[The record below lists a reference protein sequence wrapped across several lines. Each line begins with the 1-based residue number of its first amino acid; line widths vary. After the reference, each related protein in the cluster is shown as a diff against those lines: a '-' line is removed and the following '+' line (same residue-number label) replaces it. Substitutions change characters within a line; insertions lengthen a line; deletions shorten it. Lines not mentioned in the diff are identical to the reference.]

1 VTEPRSNGLGQTIT
15 DALIEQLRGDIRTG
29 VIAPGTRLRQLE
41 VAARFNVSTTP
52 VREAFTA
59 LEREGLLVSVPHRG
73 VVVFHPTVDDLRE
86 TYEIRISLEALAT
99 RLAVDQAT
107 DGEIEQLRKIVDQM
121 EAAKNSTRYATLNAE
136 FHSRI
141 YALARRPK
149 LEKLINDLRASAEVY
164 LRLYATF
171 APGTEESHHDHVA
184 IFDAIRRRDAEAA
197 AAAMATHLEHTV
209 RLVSSGLDET

>member
-1 VTEPRSNGLGQTIT
+1 MTGPGTNGLGQTIT
-15 DALIEQLRGDIRTG
+15 DALIQQLRSDIRTG

-59 LEREGLLVSVPHRG
+59 LEREGLLVSSPHRG

-86 TYEIRISLEALAT
+86 TYEIRIALEALAT
-99 RLAVDQAT
+99 KLAVEQAT
-107 DGEIEQLRKIVDQM
+107 DAEIEQLRKIVDQM
-121 EAAKNSTRYATLNAE
+121 EAAKNNTRYAALNTE

-141 YALARRPK
+141 YAIPRRPK
-149 LEKLINDLRASAEVY
+149 LEKLLNDLRASAEVY

-171 APGTEESHHDHVA
+171 APSTEESHRDHVA
-184 IFDAIRRRDAEAA
+184 ILEAFQKRDGEAA
-197 AAAMATHLEHTV
+197 GAAMATHLGHTV
-209 RLVSSGLDET
+209 RLVSGGLVDA